1 MLVSSIVCQYTF
13 YAERNK
19 NVCLCSATTTTSDVL
34 ATYQQQQQQ
43 TRTGNTVHH
52 RQERFTDRSV
62 SGRILLTT
70 TIFRRTGHY
79 GRNLFVP
86 TSHPTHLGLGRRG
99 LHLWCGTVERFA
111 TSGPRIFG
119 WIFGGTKFKCRQF
132 ICLFSTLP
140 YQDRVLTWGI
150 YGAVLFRAIMIAVGA
165 VALQQ
170 FHGILLVF
178 AGILVYSSARILLV
192 RDTDEDDED
201 DPSQNQII
209 KLSRSLIQ
217 SVDDFDGDR
226 FFTVQDGVRFATPL
240 FICMVAV
247 EISDIVFAV
256 DSIPA
261 VFGVTNVSC
270 MMVQNSF
277 GSNLYGASPSGPC

>member
-1 MLVSSIVCQYTF
+1 MLNAIRTF
-13 YAERNK
+13 AF
-19 NVCLCSATTTTSDVL
+19 VP
-34 ATYQQQQQQ
+34 QQQQLPMFSLRTNNNNNKHAPAILFTTAKSDSRTDPLVDVSSSPPPFSVALDTTAETYSYQQ
-43 TRTGNTVHH
+43 AIQRTLGWVGAASI
-52 RQERFTDRSV
+52 FGAALWSV
-62 SGRILLTT
+62 SPQAGQEFLAGYLVEQSLSVD
-70 TIFRRTGHY
+70 
-79 GRNLFVP
+79 NLFVF
-86 TSHPTHLGLGRRG
+86 L
-99 LHLWCGTVERFA
+99 V
-111 TSGPRIFG
+111 
-119 WIFGGTKFKCRQF
+119 
-132 ICLFSTLP
+132 LFDYFQVPLP